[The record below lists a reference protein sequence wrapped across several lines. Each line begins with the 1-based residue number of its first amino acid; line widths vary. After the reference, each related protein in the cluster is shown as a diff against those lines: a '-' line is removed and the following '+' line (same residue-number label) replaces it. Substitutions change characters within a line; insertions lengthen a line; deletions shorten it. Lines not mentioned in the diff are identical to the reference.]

1 MYTHQG
7 HSQKEE
13 DVFVTLLGT
22 IVRFVVSA
30 LVLMLVGL
38 FVPGFSRMT
47 FGSALLAA
55 LVIAAMGWI
64 LELLFGRRVSGFG
77 RGLIGFISSVVVIY
91 LAQLFVPGMRVT
103 LIGAILGALVIGL
116 IDLFVP
122 GDMRGR
128 MMGGGNNSRQ
138 RND

>member
-1 MYTHQG
+1 M
-7 HSQKEE
+7 
-13 DVFVTLLGT
+13 TLVGT

-30 LVLMLVGL
+30 LVLMVVGL

-64 LELLFGRRVSGFG
+64 LEMLFGKRMTGFG
-77 RGLIGFISSVVVIY
+77 RGLIGFVSSVVVIY

-122 GDMRGR
+122 GDLRGR
-128 MMGGGNNSRQ
+128 MMGGSNKRIGRH
-138 RND
+138 DD

>member
-1 MYTHQG
+1 M
-7 HSQKEE
+7 
-13 DVFVTLLGT
+13 TLLGT

-55 LVIAAMGWI
+55 LVIAAIGWI
-64 LELLFGRRVSGFG
+64 LELLFGRRVAGFG

-122 GDMRGR
+122 GDLRGR
-128 MMGGGNNSRQ
+128 MMGGGDSSRR